1 MALEHLDPRD
11 PLDLAADAARQE
23 ASEGAPEGWSEV
35 AATVRGRLRSVLDP
49 AVPILVHDERGLLD
63 HDGLG
68 SRTWVTDRVVKAA
81 LRRALQAE
89 PTHAPSALR
98 LVVEEERLRGIE
110 LDLVA
115 AYGVELRPLADGVR
129 AVVLHELRALLG
141 PDPAFGPADVTIT
154 FVDVVPGDPRV
165 V

>member
-1 MALEHLDPRD
+1 MALEHLEHGNA
-11 PLDLAADAARQE
+11 LDLAVDAARQE
-23 ASEGAPEGWSEV
+23 AADGAPEGWSEV
-35 AATVRGRLRSVLDP
+35 AASVRGRLRSVLDP
-49 AVPILVHDERGLLD
+49 AVPILVHDAGGRVD
-63 HDGLG
+63 QDGEG

-81 LRRALQAE
+81 LRRALQTS

-98 LVVEEERLRGIE
+98 FVVEGDRLRGVE

-115 AYGVELRPLADGVR
+115 AYGVELRPLAVAVR
-129 AVVLHELRALLG
+129 AVVLDELRELLG
-141 PDPAFGPADVTIT
+141 PDPAFGAAEVAIA

>member
-1 MALEHLDPRD
+1 MALEHLEHGSA
-11 PLDLAADAARQE
+11 LDLAADAARQE
-23 ASEGAPEGWSEV
+23 AADGAPEGWSEV
-35 AATVRGRLRSVLDP
+35 AASVRGRLWSVLDP
-49 AVPILVHDERGLLD
+49 AVPILVHDAHGRPEQ
-63 HDGLG
+63 DGEG

-81 LRRALQAE
+81 LRRALQTS

-98 LVVEEERLRGIE
+98 LVVDDDRLRGLE

-115 AYGVELRPLADGVR
+115 AYGVELRPLAAAVR
-129 AVVLHELRALLG
+129 AVVLDELRGLVG
-141 PDPAFGPADVTIT
+141 PDPAFGAADVAIT

>member
-1 MALEHLDPRD
+1 MALEHPENRD
-11 PLDLAADAARQE
+11 ALDLAADAARQE
-23 ASEGAPEGWSEV
+23 AAEGAPEGWSEV
-35 AATVRGRLRSVLDP
+35 AANVRGRLRSVLDP
-49 AVPILVHDERGLLD
+49 AVPLLVHDEQGRAE
-63 HDGLG
+63 HDDQG

-81 LRRALQAE
+81 LRRALQVS

-98 LVVEEERLRGIE
+98 LVVDEGRLSGLE

-115 AYGVELRPLADGVR
+115 AYGVELRPLADAVR
-129 AVVLHELRALLG
+129 GVVLRELRALLG
-141 PDPAFGPADVTIT
+141 PDPAFGPADVTIA

>member
-1 MALEHLDPRD
+1 MALEPLEHENA
-11 PLDLAADAARQE
+11 LDLATAAARQE
-23 ASEGAPEGWSEV
+23 AADGAPEGWSEV
-35 AATVRGRLRSVLDP
+35 AASVRGRLRSVLDP
-49 AVPILVHDERGLLD
+49 AVPILVHDARGRVD
-63 HDGLG
+63 QDGEG

-81 LRRALQAE
+81 LRRALQAS

-98 LVVEEERLRGIE
+98 LVVEDDRLRGVE

-115 AYGVELRPLADGVR
+115 AYGVELRPLA
-129 AVVLHELRALLG
+129 AVVRGVVLDELRELLG
-141 PDPAFGPADVTIT
+141 PDPAFGAADVAIA